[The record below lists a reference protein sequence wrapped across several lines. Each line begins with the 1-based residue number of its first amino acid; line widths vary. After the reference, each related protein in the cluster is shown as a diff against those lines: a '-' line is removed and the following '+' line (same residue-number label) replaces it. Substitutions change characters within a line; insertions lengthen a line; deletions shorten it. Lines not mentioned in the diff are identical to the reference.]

1 MTSTQTRPVT
11 PCATQ
16 MRHRLRAFG
25 QGRPM
30 IRVLV
35 PVLATAFLASACG
48 AGGNGTTQ
56 AIQSPRGPASPQ
68 AAVVSPGHDKP
79 QGAVAGL
86 LQAEVAGNGSDLCS
100 YLLPSSQSVCDQ
112 DEQTSPLPAF
122 TGNVTPDGYAISG
135 SEALVAVTGSI
146 CSSEGSGCASNSDP
160 SIGMPNGQE
169 TFADAYAQALNNT
182 GSFSPVPCIEENG
195 MWYVNAAPAS

>member
-1 MTSTQTRPVT
+1 VTTTQTRPVT
-11 PCATQ
+11 PW
-16 MRHRLRAFG
+16 RIRAVS
-25 QGRPM
+25 QGRLM

-48 AGGNGTTQ
+48 ADGNGMAQ
-56 AIQSPRGPASPQ
+56 AIQSSQGPASAQ

-79 QGAVAGL
+79 EDAVDGL
-86 LQAEVAGNGSDLCS
+86 LHAELAGNGFDLCS
-100 YLLPSSQSVCDQ
+100 YLPPSSQSVCDE

-122 TGNVTPDGYAISG
+122 TGNVIPDGYVISG

-160 SIGMPNGQE
+160 STGMPNDQE
-169 TFADAYAQALNNT
+169 TFAAAYAQVLNSS

-195 MWYVNAAPAS
+195 MWYVNATPASS